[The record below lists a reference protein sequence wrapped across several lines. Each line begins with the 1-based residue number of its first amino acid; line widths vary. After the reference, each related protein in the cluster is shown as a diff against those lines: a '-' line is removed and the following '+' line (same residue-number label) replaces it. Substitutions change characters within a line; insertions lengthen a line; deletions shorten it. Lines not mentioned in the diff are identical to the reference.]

1 MVSIVVP
8 VYKSE
13 KTLRVCVESLQRQ
26 TEREIEII
34 LVDDGSPDNCPCIC
48 DELAEKDARI
58 RVIHKENGGVSS
70 ARNAGMEKAGGEFLL
85 FADSDDSVEEDMA
98 EALLCGI
105 GSADLAVC
113 GYHHHY
119 LGRDVEKIP
128 EISKWNGAESFLAL
142 YGRGYLNMPWN
153 KLFRRSLA
161 GRFDESLSLG
171 EDLLFNLDYLR
182 RASGGVAVVQK
193 PLYHYIQNDTGNTLS
208 SRKRDDKLEL
218 AKRIWHEASRFYE
231 ELAGCEDKSG
241 LINARLIQEVLDDV
255 ESLPFDRNRSRREK
269 LAAIEAYCRDP
280 ELQRAGRN
288 AALFAMDYR
297 MIHACMLRG
306 WKHGAYGLSVLRGWT
321 AKLLYGKKG

>member
-161 GRFDESLSLG
+161 GRFDESSL
-171 EDLLFNLDYLR
+171 YLCQ
-182 RASGGVAVVQK
+182 GQV
-193 PLYHYIQNDTGNTLS
+193 
-208 SRKRDDKLEL
+208 
-218 AKRIWHEASRFYE
+218 
-231 ELAGCEDKSG
+231 
-241 LINARLIQEVLDDV
+241 
-255 ESLPFDRNRSRREK
+255 
-269 LAAIEAYCRDP
+269 
-280 ELQRAGRN
+280 
-288 AALFAMDYR
+288 
-297 MIHACMLRG
+297 
-306 WKHGAYGLSVLRGWT
+306 
-321 AKLLYGKKG
+321 

>member
-1 MVSIVVP
+1 
-8 VYKSE
+8 
-13 KTLRVCVESLQRQ
+13 
-26 TEREIEII
+26 
-34 LVDDGSPDNCPCIC
+34 
-48 DELAEKDARI
+48 
-58 RVIHKENGGVSS
+58 
-70 ARNAGMEKAGGEFLL
+70 
-85 FADSDDSVEEDMA
+85 
-98 EALLCGI
+98 
-105 GSADLAVC
+105 
-113 GYHHHY
+113 
-119 LGRDVEKIP
+119 
-128 EISKWNGAESFLAL
+128 
-142 YGRGYLNMPWN
+142 MPWN

-255 ESLPFDRNRSRREK
+255 ESLPFDPSRSRREK

-288 AALFAMDYR
+288 AALSAMDYR